1 MVFLTNLLNYKNTY
15 QKAVILIGKMYDNAH
30 IVVAANPGNGLD
42 VKAVYEM
49 LADTYHLKGNAG
61 SSIAQGGGLYKEDML
76 TRIQELIKNV

>member
-1 MVFLTNLLNYKNTY
+1 
-15 QKAVILIGKMYDNAH
+15 MYDNAH